1 MKCSAPAQQPGR
13 QVREEG
19 TSDEERM
26 VALRVVPSVHNFT
39 CANGEREKSSSP
51 TIRLMQSEERYF
63 LVQSLEFLLKRN
75 TVYSHSL
82 LLQPL
87 HFIADIEITILF

>member
-19 TSDEERM
+19 TSDEERV
-26 VALRVVPSVHNFT
+26 VALCMVPSVHNST
-39 CANGEREKSSSP
+39 CTNGEREKPSP
-51 TIRLMQSEERYF
+51 PTRSKQSKERYF
-63 LVQSLEFLLKRN
+63 LICSLEFLLKRN
-75 TVYSHSL
+75 TIYSHSL
-82 LLQPL
+82 LLLPL